1 MALWTLENK
10 LKWHLWEDN
19 DDRLLRNTL
28 KNISNN
34 IMSVITTIKD
44 KICLKPTDVVKENVY
59 KPGNGIDIN
68 KYTISV

>member
-1 MALWTLENK
+1 VNGYYQMKVRKQL
-10 LKWHLWEDN
+10 
-19 DDRLLRNTL
+19 RLFMSKVLRNTL

>member
-1 MALWTLENK
+1 MSK
-10 LKWHLWEDN
+10 V
-19 DDRLLRNTL
+19 LRNTL